1 MTEERTLKLELA
13 KTKIG
18 KVIRKEKEY
27 SVLYGGILDIYETVG
42 QIIPLEKEEYTDLL
56 VAFLLNEGKNYMIPS
71 QDEIMED
78 RQKVLLPESLKKIV
92 TKYKQDE
99 RVKEIKSLAKK
110 QIAEETE
117 ETLPPNNMTVE
128 MSKVSTNNKPCNEDR
143 IETIKASEFYE
154 NPDKKGISDSA
165 GNIRNAEKDE
175 KIEAENELAE
185 LKTDYRIKESS
196 GKLKKYAKVISVLG
210 IVLTVIVA
218 IVGVASLILVPGE
231 IVTKTAS
238 LIGSLVS
245 AASLYIGFDLSANKL
260 INMANIETNTNE
272 MVIAKLSTI
281 EK

>member
-1 MTEERTLKLELA
+1 
-13 KTKIG
+13 
-18 KVIRKEKEY
+18 
-27 SVLYGGILDIYETVG
+27 
-42 QIIPLEKEEYTDLL
+42 
-56 VAFLLNEGKNYMIPS
+56 MIPS
-71 QDEIMED
+71 QDEIVSD

-99 RVKEIKSLAKK
+99 RVKEIKFLAKK
-110 QIAEETE
+110 QISEEIE
-117 ETLPPNNMTVE
+117 ETLPPNNMTVG

-143 IETIKASEFYE
+143 IETIKASELYE

-175 KIEAENELAE
+175 KTEVENESAE
-185 LKTDYRIKESS
+185 PKTDYRIKESS
-196 GKLKKYAKVISVLG
+196 EKLKKYAKVISVLG

-218 IVGVASLILVPGE
+218 IIGVASLILVPAE
-231 IVTKTAS
+231 IVAKLGS
-238 LIGSLVS
+238 LVGSLVS

-260 INMANIETNTNE
+260 INTANIETNTNE

>member
-1 MTEERTLKLELA
+1 MEERTLKLELA

-18 KVIRKEKEY
+18 KVVKKDKEY

-42 QIIPLEKEEYTDLL
+42 QIIPLEKEEYTDIL
-56 VAFLLNEGKNYMIPS
+56 VNFLLNEGKNYMIPS
-71 QDEIMED
+71 QDEIVSD

-99 RVKEIKSLAKK
+99 RVKEIKFLAKK
-110 QIAEETE
+110 QISEEIE
-117 ETLPPNNMTVE
+117 ETLSPDNKIIE
-128 MSKVSTNNKPCNEDR
+128 MSKVSSDNKHCNEDR
-143 IETIKASEFYE
+143 IETLKASELYE

-175 KIEAENELAE
+175 KTEVENESAE
-185 LKTDYRIKESS
+185 PKTDYRIKESS
-196 GKLKKYAKVISVLG
+196 EKLKKYAKVISVLG

-218 IVGVASLILVPGE
+218 IIGVASLILVPAE
-231 IVTKTAS
+231 IVAK
-238 LIGSLVS
+238 LGSLVGSFIS
-245 AASLYIGFDLSANKL
+245 AASLYIGFDLTANKL
-260 INMANIETNTNE
+260 INTANIETNTNE

>member
-1 MTEERTLKLELA
+1 MEERTLKLELA

-18 KVIRKEKEY
+18 KVVKKDKEY

-42 QIIPLEKEEYTDLL
+42 QIIPLEKEEYTDIL
-56 VAFLLNEGKNYMIPS
+56 VNFLLNEGKNYMIPS
-71 QDEIMED
+71 QDEIVSD

-99 RVKEIKSLAKK
+99 RVKEIKFLAKK
-110 QIAEETE
+110 QISEEIE
-117 ETLPPNNMTVE
+117 ETLSPDNKTIE
-128 MSKVSTNNKPCNEDR
+128 MSKVSSDNKHCNEDR
-143 IETIKASEFYE
+143 IETIKASELYE

-218 IVGVASLILVPGE
+218 IIGVASLILVPAE
-231 IVTKTAS
+231 IVAK
-238 LIGSLVS
+238 LGSLVGSFIS
-245 AASLYIGFDLSANKL
+245 AASLYIGFDLTANKL
-260 INMANIETNTNE
+260 INTANIETNTNE